1 MATLLA
7 TEQELAPSVTL
18 TIGAEALAELGM
30 VAAPPVGTRY
40 KIKGE
45 AEVTSVDGGAAV
57 LSFKELY
64 LMHEIEAEDVA
75 ARMYPGMTG

>member
-7 TEQELAPSVTL
+7 KEQELAPSVTL
-18 TIGAEALAELGM
+18 TIAQDALADLGLM
-30 VAAPPVGTRY
+30 AAPPVGTRY
-40 KIKGE
+40 KVKGE

-75 ARMYPGMTG
+75 ARMYPGMPG

>member
-18 TIGAEALAELGM
+18 TIAQDAQADLGM

-45 AEVTSVDGGAAV
+45 AEVTALDGGTAV

-64 LMHEIEAEDVA
+64 LMHEVEAEDVA